1 MTVCRSPRRA
11 TPTPPTGLT
20 SGAESLTGGG
30 TRETWRSK
38 ALIRAGTVSA
48 GAAGRPVRLQRLE
61 DSRRARPKLW
71 AALKYSNA
79 RDTTWVSLA
88 EL

>member
-1 MTVCRSPRRA
+1 
-11 TPTPPTGLT
+11 
-20 SGAESLTGGG
+20 
-30 TRETWRSK
+30 
-38 ALIRAGTVSA
+38 LIRAGTVSA